1 MCDTLKIRKFES
13 EILDK
18 YYRNFEFY
26 SYPENIVIPYLL
38 QFYGDIERY
47 RDRILKNNTR
57 EFNFQSYLT
66 NMMYGIS
73 HCIRWAKK
81 QTKPIYNEIPEGL
94 NISEFQNQIMDFLNW
109 SVNYHMI
116 AQEFVVWS
124 RGLKT
129 VEYNEIDKSIKF
141 INPSNYNY
149 SDIYKK
155 QILYGEQLQKVYE
168 NYPHDVMEDEF
179 SKWVTEIDFSKPPI
193 ANQIKWARGRN
204 SKSFPLLYTTME
216 NIILPE
222 LPDNTDLG
230 GYNLLHLRTFFA
242 LIFLNFYY
250 ITCVEKLIDSQYGV
264 QNSFGSNPLYIEQSK
279 IDQFI
284 STITGL
290 PFSVS
295 RAIVKDLTFNPDSFH
310 TSISIQPFILSSTN
324 VYYILPNLF
333 AQLDPQRIILGAM
346 NKSVEKKK
354 VYDQLINK
362 IEKENLKKIFDAA
375 SQIKRWQN
383 YQEKTIKFNN
393 KQINP
398 DLILVDKL
406 EKFICVVDYK
416 HFIGPI
422 TASEV
427 VFKMSE
433 LEKGILQ
440 IENYRNVLLEK
451 SLLGKD
457 NINGYEICGLLLT
470 HRPLPIPVKSDIN
483 IAITDM
489 GSFIDKLSKYAV
501 SKNSLK
507 KFWEEFYFI
516 SSHSHKEEKKKFTEI
531 KSEISVADWKI
542 IRSQLKSEN

>member
-1 MCDTLKIRKFES
+1 MCDTLKVRKFES

-18 YYRNFEFY
+18 YYKNFEFY
-26 SYPENIVIPYLL
+26 SYSEDIIIPHLL

-47 RDRILKNNTR
+47 RDRILKNNTS

-66 NMMYGIS
+66 NMMHGIS

-81 QTKPIYNEIPEGL
+81 QTKPIYNEIPESL

-109 SVNYHMI
+109 GISYHMI

-129 VEYNEIDKSIKF
+129 VEYNEIDKIIRF
-141 INPSNYNY
+141 INPRNYNY
-149 SDIYKK
+149 SDIYEK
-155 QILYGEQLQKVYE
+155 QILYGEQLQEVYE
-168 NYPHDVMEDEF
+168 NYPHYVMEEEF
-179 SKWVTEIDFSKPPI
+179 SEWVTEIDFSKPPI
-193 ANQIKWARGRN
+193 ANQIKWARGRK
-204 SKSFPLLYTTME
+204 SKSFPLLYATME

-222 LPDNTDLG
+222 LSDSTDLG

-250 ITCVEKLIDSQYGV
+250 ITCVEKLIDSQHGV
-264 QNSFGSNPLYIEQSK
+264 QNSFGSNPLYIEQSQ

-295 RAIVKDLTFNPDSFH
+295 KAIVKDLTFNPDSFH
-310 TSISIQPFILSSTN
+310 TSISIQPFILLSTN

-333 AQLDPQRIILGAM
+333 TQLDPQRIIQGAM

-354 VYDQLINK
+354 IYDKLINK
-362 IEKENLKKIFDAA
+362 IEKENLKKIFSTV
-375 SQIKRWQN
+375 SQIKRWEN
-383 YQEKTIKFNN
+383 YQEKTIKFSN

-406 EKFICVVDYK
+406 GKFICVVDYK

-427 VFKMSE
+427 VFKINE

-440 IENYRNVLLEK
+440 IENYRSVLLEK
-451 SLLGKD
+451 GLLGKE
-457 NINGYEICGLLLT
+457 NISGYEICGLLLT

-489 GSFIDKLSKYAV
+489 GSFIDKLSR
-501 SKNSLK
+501 SSSLK
-507 KFWEEFYFI
+507 TFWNEFYNYSAQDKDQKDFL
-516 SSHSHKEEKKKFTEI
+516 EI
-531 KSEISVADWKI
+531 ESQINVADWKV
-542 IRSQLKSEN
+542 IRYQLKVEN